1 MKNKIRQLRMGKGL
15 TQTQLAKDVG
25 ISRPYLADL
34 EKGDSDPSTTIAM
47 EIAKA
52 LDSTVESIFSND
64 LSYKIYKSDEQEVI

>member
-25 ISRPYLADL
+25 ISRPYLAGL

-64 LSYKIYKSDEQEVI
+64 LSYKIYKSDEKEVI